1 MPTNDFLPFA
11 TGVGANVIDQATW
24 QVLPGRGTGFVAGTA
39 LSNQLNKVW
48 RQSSFVSAVFG
59 QYIVDKANLDAL
71 DDGTTG
77 TLLARF
83 KTAVG
88 LDIQDGV
95 ETFAIA
101 GGTANALTVTLVPAP
116 LAIADGMRIMVRPQS
131 NNTGACT
138 LNVNGSGVLALV
150 RMSGLALVAG
160 DLIAGTHAFI
170 SFDAAAFRWT
180 LVNPAAG
187 EPRSFTKRFSDVTP
201 GTRNFTAVVTGIHR
215 LINDGAGGGGG
226 AGLSNGAG
234 GGGGGGGQ
242 VEDFIYLV
250 NGGVYSYTIG
260 TGGPGAAAGTSNSG
274 TAGTSTSFT
283 GTGGTVTAT
292 GGSPGVGAIAGAAG
306 AGGTG
311 GSGSGQSSNGRVTG
325 GYSGLQGQNVGTP
338 TNGGGGGNSGAGA
351 QGGPESNGNGN
362 PGGAPGAGG
371 SGSTAG
377 GFGGAGAN
385 GRMTIEW

>member
-1 MPTNDFLPFA
+1 MPVNEFLPFA
-11 TGVGANVIDQATW
+11 AGVGANVIDQATW

-39 LSNQLNKVW
+39 LSGQVNKAL
-48 RQSSFVSAVFG
+48 RQPTFVAAVFG

-71 DDGTTG
+71 DDGTTA

-101 GGTANALTVTLVPAP
+101 GGTANAITVTLAPAP
-116 LAIADGMRIMVRPQS
+116 LAIPDGMRIMFRPQS

-138 LNVNGSGVLALV
+138 LNVNGSGVLPLV
-150 RMSGLALVAG
+150 RMSGLALTPG
-160 DLIAGTHAFI
+160 DLIAGTHAFA

-187 EPRSFTKRFSDVTP
+187 EPRSFTKRFSDVTV
-201 GTRNFTAVVTGIHR
+201 GTRNFTAVVTAIHR
-215 LINDGAGGGGG
+215 LTVEGAGGGGG
-226 AGLSNGAG
+226 AGLTTGAG
-234 GGGGGGGQ
+234 GGGGGGGT

-250 NGGVYSYTIG
+250 NGGVYTYTVG
-260 TGGPGAAAGTSNSG
+260 TGGTGAVAGTSNNG
-274 TAGTSTSFT
+274 VAGTSTSFT

-292 GGSPGVGAIAGAAG
+292 GGSGGTGAAAG
-306 AGGTG
+306 ASGGGGAG
-311 GSGSGQSSNGRVTG
+311 GSGSGQSANGRVTG

-338 TNGGGGGNSGAGA
+338 TNGGGGGNSTTG

-362 PGGAPGAGG
+362 PGGAPGGGG
-371 SGSTAG
+371 SGSTAS

-385 GRMTIEW
+385 GRMTVEW